1 MKQEVKNFFI
11 ALFKKMQLNC
21 FKSENN
27 SSQKQLKLKDKKELE
42 DDDSLANF
50 VNFSLSNEYVFNIL
64 KATNNTFEEIII

>member
-1 MKQEVKNFFI
+1 
-11 ALFKKMQLNC
+11 MQLNC
-21 FKSENN
+21 FKSENI
-27 SSQKQLKLKDKKELE
+27 SSQKQLKLKEKKEME